1 MKRAMNLLTS
11 GLALALAAF
20 VFQQASLAQVDPW
33 DRVKLI
39 EPGKKVQIRLHSGKT
54 VNGRVETW
62 KPDSVSVRQGDKTS
76 TISKSDITQV
86 ALVTGM
92 SRKRKA
98 AYAGLITGGVVGGLT
113 GAAFA
118 SACCEDQAIGIAA
131 AAAVFWGGVAAGI
144 AALFPQ
150 PKEVIYTAVPEAAAA
165 GRTGDSVRPASVG
178 DQRLSE

>member
-1 MKRAMNLLTS
+1 MKRATNLLTN
-11 GLALALAAF
+11 GLALALVTL
-20 VFQQASLAQVDPW
+20 VFQQTCLAQVDPW

-39 EPGKKVQIRLHSGKT
+39 EPGKKVQIRLHSGT
-54 VNGRVETW
+54 TMNGKMETW
-62 KPDSVSVRQGDKTS
+62 NPDGISVRQGNKAS

-113 GAAFA
+113 GAALA
-118 SACCEDQAIGIAA
+118 SACCDDQAIGIAA
-131 AAAVFWGGVAAGI
+131 AAGVFWGGVAAGI

-165 GRTGDSVRPASVG
+165 GRTGDSARPASVG